1 MSSGI
6 NAAARRRTF
15 WLASTFL
22 VPVLSLDISAARA
35 QQSASPNLLPT
46 IEVVAPSDNSRK
58 RSEPAPDRPTTSR
71 PVVPAPQQAPA
82 DAQQSGT
89 PGKEQ
94 AIVVSPTATAT
105 PIDQIASSVTVIT
118 AKEMER
124 DQRRTVPDALATV
137 PGLNIVQSGG
147 PGGQTSIFMR
157 GTNSNHTKVL
167 IDGIDVSDPSNPNR
181 TFDLGQLLTSDIQQ
195 IEVLRGPQSGLYGAD
210 ALGGVISI
218 ITKKGEGPARAT
230 GMIEA
235 GSFGTFNQTAALSGS
250 QDRINYA
257 FNVAHFRATD
267 VPVTPLELLPPGQR
281 AIGNN
286 YDNMTYSTKLGADV
300 SENLTLNV
308 VTRYTDATLHFTGDT
323 FDPVSFSSFPAA
335 AQSTQIVHQLATR
348 GEAVWSVFDGRI
360 KNYFGVNYT
369 NQWNYDISPGDAAPT
384 ITTGDR
390 VQYDWHAVTQLAPY
404 HTFIVGAEHET
415 ETLQTS
421 TVSAENVNK
430 AGYVELQSQFANRL
444 FLVENV
450 RQDDNDRFG
459 THPTFRLAPA
469 VIVPFTE
476 TKFKASYGTGFKA
489 PTLNQLFVSFPAFFF
504 FANPNLKPEESVG
517 YDAGF
522 EQPLFNDRVRF
533 GSTYFHNNI
542 TNLIQ
547 SVVDPVTFS
556 STNVNIGNAITE
568 GTENFVSAGIT
579 DRIRVRADYTFTR
592 AVDAMTGLEL
602 LRRPKEKWSANVIWN
617 PTDPLTLSA
626 TVLHTGGFIDAS
638 RDFSIPRLLAP
649 GYTVVN
655 VAADYAISDQV
666 KIFGRVDN
674 LFNVHYQNPTGFL
687 QPGLGVFGGIRV
699 ASYGVQ

>member
-1 MSSGI
+1 MSSTLK
-6 NAAARRRTF
+6 AAQRRRTCL
-15 WLASTFL
+15 LASSFL
-22 VPVLSLDISAARA
+22 VPVFSLQISAAHA
-35 QQSASPNLLPT
+35 QQSASPNVLPT
-46 IEVVAPSDNSRK
+46 IEVEAPLDKSRT
-58 RSEPAPDRPTTSR
+58 RPEPAPDRPAVTR
-71 PVVPAPQQAPA
+71 RVVPTTQQAPA

-94 AIVVSPTATAT
+94 AIVVSPTATET

-118 AKEMER
+118 AKDMER
-124 DQRRTVPDALATV
+124 DQRRTAPDALAAV
-137 PGLNIVQSGG
+137 PGLNVVQTGG

-181 TFDLGQLLTSDIQQ
+181 SFDLGQLLTSDIQQ

-218 ITKKGEGPARAT
+218 ITKKGEGPPRAT
-230 GMIEA
+230 GMIER

-267 VPVTPLELLPPGQR
+267 VPVTPLELLPPGQK

-286 YDNMTYSTKLGADV
+286 YDNMTYSTKLGVDV
-300 SENLTLNV
+300 SENLTLNAV
-308 VTRYTDATLHFTGDT
+308 ARYTDATLHFTGDT
-323 FDPVSFSSFPAA
+323 FDPVTFTSFPAA
-335 AQSTQIVHQLATR
+335 AQSTQIVHQLFTR

-369 NQWNYDISPGDAAPT
+369 NHWNYNISPGDVAPT

-390 VQYDWHAVTQLAPY
+390 VKYDWHAVTQLAPY
-404 HTFIVGAEHET
+404 HTVIVGAEHET

-459 THPTFRLAPA
+459 EHPTFRLAPA
-469 VIVPFTE
+469 LIVPLTE
-476 TKFKASYGTGFKA
+476 TKLKGSYGTGFKA

-504 FANPNLKPEESVG
+504 FANPNLKPEESIG

-533 GSTYFHNNI
+533 GSTYFHNDI

-547 SVVDPVTFS
+547 SVFDSTTFT
-556 STNVNIGNAITE
+556 STNTNIGKAITE
-568 GTENFVSAGIT
+568 GTENFVAASIT

-592 AVDAMTGLEL
+592 TVDATTGLEL

-617 PTDPLTLSA
+617 PIDPLTLSA
-626 TVLHTGGFIDAS
+626 TVLHTGSFIDAN

-649 GYTVVN
+649 AYTVVN
-655 VAADYAISDQV
+655 VAADYAVTDQV
-666 KIFGRVDN
+666 KVFGRVDN

-687 QPGLGVFGGIRV
+687 QPGLGVYGGIRV
-699 ASYGVQ
+699 ASYGVK

>member
-1 MSSGI
+1 MSSTI
-6 NAAARRRTF
+6 KAAARRRTY
-15 WLASTFL
+15 WLASSFL
-22 VPVLSLDISAARA
+22 APVLSLGISAAKA
-35 QQSASPNLLPT
+35 QQSASPNVLPT
-46 IEVVAPSDNSRK
+46 IEVEAPSDKNRT
-58 RSEPAPDRPTTSR
+58 RPEPSPDRLTTSR
-71 PVVPAPQQAPA
+71 RVVPTPRQAPT

-89 PGKEQ
+89 PTKEQ
-94 AIVVSPTATAT
+94 AIVVSPTATET

-118 AKEMER
+118 AKDMER
-124 DQRRTVPDALATV
+124 DQRRTVPDALSTV
-137 PGLNIVQSGG
+137 PGLNVVQNGG
-147 PGGQTSIFMR
+147 PGGLTSVFTR
-157 GTNSNHTKVL
+157 GTNPNHTKVL
-167 IDGIDVSDPSNPNR
+167 IDGIDASDPSNPGR
-181 TFDLGQLLTSDIQQ
+181 VFDLGQLLTSDIQQ

-218 ITKKGEGPARAT
+218 ITKKGEGPPRAT
-230 GMIEA
+230 GMIEG
-235 GSFGTFNQTAALSGS
+235 GSFGTFNQTAALSGA

-267 VPVTPLELLPPGQR
+267 IPVTPLELLPPGQK

-300 SENLTLNV
+300 SENLTLNAV
-308 VTRYTDATLHFTGDT
+308 ARYTDATLRFTGDT
-323 FDPVSFSSFPAA
+323 FDPVTFSSFPAA
-335 AQSTQIVHQLATR
+335 AQSTQTVHQLFTR
-348 GEAVWSVFDGRI
+348 GEAVWSVLDGRI

-369 NQWNYDISPGDAAPT
+369 NQWNYNISPGDVAPT

-390 VQYDWHAVTQLAPY
+390 VKYDWHAVTQLAPY
-404 HTFIVGAEHET
+404 HTVIVGAEHET

-421 TVSAENVNK
+421 KVSAQNVNK

-444 FLVENV
+444 FLVENI

-459 THPTFRLAPA
+459 QHPTFRIAPA
-469 VIVPFTE
+469 LIVPITE
-476 TKFKASYGTGFKA
+476 TKLKGSYGTGFKA
-489 PTLNQLFVSFPAFFF
+489 PTLNQLFVNFPEFFF

-533 GSTYFHNNI
+533 GSTYFHNDI

-547 SVVDPVTFS
+547 AVFDNTTFT
-556 STNVNIGNAITE
+556 STNTNIGKAITE
-568 GTENFVSAGIT
+568 GTENFVSAAIT
-579 DRIRVRADYTFTR
+579 DRVRFRADYTFTR
-592 AVDAMTGLEL
+592 TVDAITGLEL

-617 PTDPLTLSA
+617 PIDPLTLSA
-626 TVLHTGGFIDAS
+626 TVLHTGSFIDVS

-655 VAADYAISDQV
+655 LAADYAVTDQV

-674 LFNVHYQNPTGFL
+674 LFNIRYQNPTGFL
-687 QPGLGVFGGIRV
+687 QPSLGVFGGVRL
-699 ASYGVQ
+699 ASYGVK